1 MAGYLPV
8 LPKMEAPEFIESD
21 IAADYEVGVV
31 LCCVVLCECL
41 LLLGCLHMYC
51 FSLKVTLLLR

>member
-21 IAADYEVGVV
+21 IAADYEVGG
-31 LCCVVLCECL
+31 CCVVLYYVSVCCCW
-41 LLLGCLHMYC
+41 GVCICIAFH
-51 FSLKVTLLLR
+51 